1 MSSAKAA
8 PGAKVAKATTI
19 AYNPISVTQPK
30 YCSNCGEECA
40 NCTCGCCNS
49 QSVNITF
56 TFNTWLLNMLLS
68 SLPKINI
75 SSNRCSK
82 CGHVTHSGECDCG
95 CEG

>member
-8 PGAKVAKATTI
+8 SGAKTAKATTVL
-19 AYNPISVTQPK
+19 YNPISVTQPK

-40 NCTCGCCNS
+40 DCTCGYCNN
-49 QSVNITF
+49 QSVNITL
-56 TFNTWLLNMLLS
+56 TFNTGLLNLLLS

-75 SSNRCSK
+75 SSNRCNA
-82 CGHVTHSGECDCG
+82 CGHVTHSGTCECG